1 MKHHIHFLLIAAA
14 IIFLFIELNR
24 YGHKKNV
31 EAFTND
37 IRGFKNRNKRKLR
50 RAVRDGFT
58 QMKSLL
64 G

>member
-1 MKHHIHFLLIAAA
+1 MRHHIHFLLIAAV

>member
-1 MKHHIHFLLIAAA
+1 MKNHVHFILIAAVV
-14 IIFLFIELNR
+14 IFLLIELNR
-24 YGHKKNV
+24 HGHKKRV
-31 EAFTND
+31 ETFTNN